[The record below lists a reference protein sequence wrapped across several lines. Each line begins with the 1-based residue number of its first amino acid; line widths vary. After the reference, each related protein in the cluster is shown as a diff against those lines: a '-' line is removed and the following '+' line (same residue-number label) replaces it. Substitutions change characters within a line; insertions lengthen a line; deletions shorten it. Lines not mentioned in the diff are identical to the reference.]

1 MDAADLR
8 VFLAVARTG
17 SMSKAALA
25 LNTVQSNVT
34 ARIRSLEIEVGFP
47 LFERTNRGVTLTA
60 AGQRLVPFA
69 ERAAH
74 LLDDAKRAVADEG
87 TPSGALVIG
96 SLETTAALRLAP
108 ILAEFASAYP
118 AVDLS
123 LKTGTTCELVEQ
135 VLNRHL
141 DGAYVCGPVNHPDLV
156 VEPFVQEE
164 LVVLTSPCVEFEKLI
179 TKPDLKI
186 VVLKAG
192 CSYRLR
198 LEAMLARRGI
208 VGVRMLEFG
217 TLEAI
222 VSCVSAGIGM
232 TLLPRAM
239 FESVWER
246 KRVRIHPV
254 PNGDGWVETVFIRH
268 REAPASSALRAFLDL
283 ARPPAAQIVAAE

>member
-8 VFLAVARTG
+8 VFQAVARTG
-17 SMSKAALA
+17 SMSKAALV

-34 ARIRSLEIEVGFP
+34 ARIRSLETEVGFT

-60 AGQRLVPFA
+60 AGRRLVPFA

-87 TPSGALVIG
+87 TPSGALVVG

-108 ILAEFASAYP
+108 ILAEFAAAYP

-123 LKTGTTCELVEQ
+123 LKTGTTSELVEQ
-135 VLNRHL
+135 VLDRQL
-141 DGAYVCGPVNHPDLV
+141 DGAYVCGPVNHPDLT

-164 LVVLTSPCVEFEKLI
+164 LVVLTSPCVDFERLI
-179 TKPDLKI
+179 TRPDLKI

-208 VGVRMLEFG
+208 VGVRLLEFG

-268 REAPASSALRAFLDL
+268 REALASSALRAFLDL
-283 ARPPAAQIVAAE
+283 ARPPVAHIVAAE